1 MALLDI
7 FSKIIPNS
15 FYGDSGGLGCMLA
28 EKLSQFWGWF
38 SKSPWDPHTS
48 TVLVFEHL
56 TG

>member
-1 MALLDI
+1 M
-7 FSKIIPNS
+7 
-15 FYGDSGGLGCMLA
+15 YVGGKVESA
-28 EKLSQFWGWF
+28 WGWF